1 MEAPV
6 ATWRLL
12 LFSWNHLKP
21 PVLKKKQTRWTSR
34 KKMKVICQYL
44 CPFRSKLVGK
54 GNHSWISPKF
64 GIVSKSIMLN
74 SRVWSKLVYFGAFLQ
89 AVLLMSICE
98 QRLRFQMFYFLKNHH
113 KIIVKCRWRS
123 QSTAIST
130 MGSWWNP
137 GGSSGGKA
145 PRNFWPFYM

>member
-6 ATWRLL
+6 TTWKLL

-34 KKMKVICQYL
+34 EKMKVICQYL

-54 GNHSWISPKF
+54 GKHSWISPKF

-74 SRVWSKLVYFGAFLQ
+74 SRVWGKLAYFGAFLQ

-98 QRLRFQMFYFLKNHH
+98 QRLHFVLFLEKSSQNHCKMQVEVSKYCNLH
-113 KIIVKCRWRS
+113 NGFMMEPRWEFR
-123 QSTAIST
+123 
-130 MGSWWNP
+130 G
-137 GGSSGGKA
+137 
-145 PRNFWPFYM
+145 